1 MQPGNRSKSKRRQTW
16 RYVFGR
22 EGLTVMKKLSMV
34 GFAMERGVT
43 MTDEQLVYAVV
54 EGRGQMQ
61 GREDSVMV
69 AALPLALPGSE
80 LQQPLEIRTSSQQEL
95 TTAIVRLGG
104 SLGTVPQLP
113 GKGPRSCRGNCSHE
127 CNGRISRFT
136 YIADTYHHCAEHND
150 QRNSSLRQIAV
161 PFDSIFCFSRPGAA
175 RTEQNQ
181 ILLFLFNWL
190 TPASI
195 GSSWLTLHRQAL
207 HGHSLTSSDGHH
219 GSAGALSDF
228 YLPRHSS

>member
-1 MQPGNRSKSKRRQTW
+1 
-16 RYVFGR
+16 
-22 EGLTVMKKLSMV
+22 MV

-104 SLGTVPQLP
+104 SLPYCTPTTREGTTILSRQLQ
-113 GKGPRSCRGNCSHE
+113 PRVR
-127 CNGRISRFT
+127 RK
-136 YIADTYHHCAEHND
+136 D
-150 QRNSSLRQIAV
+150 
-161 PFDSIFCFSRPGAA
+161 
-175 RTEQNQ
+175 
-181 ILLFLFNWL
+181 
-190 TPASI
+190 
-195 GSSWLTLHRQAL
+195 
-207 HGHSLTSSDGHH
+207 
-219 GSAGALSDF
+219 
-228 YLPRHSS
+228 

>member
-1 MQPGNRSKSKRRQTW
+1 
-16 RYVFGR
+16 
-22 EGLTVMKKLSMV
+22 MKKLSMV

-104 SLGTVPQLP
+104 SLLYPNYL
-113 GKGPRSCRGNCSHE
+113 
-127 CNGRISRFT
+127 GRDHHLVEAIAATSATEGLADSPISPIHT
-136 YIADTYHHCAEHND
+136 ITA
-150 QRNSSLRQIAV
+150 RNTTISA
-161 PFDSIFCFSRPGAA
+161 
-175 RTEQNQ
+175 T
-181 ILLFLFNWL
+181 
-190 TPASI
+190 
-195 GSSWLTLHRQAL
+195 HR
-207 HGHSLTSSDGHH
+207 
-219 GSAGALSDF
+219 
-228 YLPRHSS
+228 